1 LRNTTLVNGD
11 SQGTF
16 TKVEAAI
23 RERIRG
29 MVQELVNE
37 ELQEVLGV
45 ERHERGVQR
54 RGYRHGHLPVREV
67 ATSHGVVPIEIP
79 RARMWTATGTE
90 EYKSAMIPR
99 YVRRSSRIDAALLNC
114 YLAGANTRKVKLA
127 LRPLLAGTP
136 MSKSVVS
143 RVVKKIAAQFEA
155 WRSRDLSDGTYAIL
169 IMDAMRLPVRLARR
183 VVKVPVLV
191 VLGVKANGERELLDL
206 RVAPSESTDA
216 WSGMVE
222 QLVKRN
228 LSSPVLVQVDGNQ
241 GLINSI
247 EKHWPKAQIQRC
259 CHHKYENLKSHCPKH
274 AHAELKRDYH
284 AIVYAENGERAK
296 AAYDSFCRKWD
307 KLVPEVSKSLRE
319 AGDQLLT
326 FYRFPK
332 AMWKSLRTT
341 NGIERLNLEFRRRTK
356 TQGSFPTEDSALYLL
371 FGLLASGVI
380 RLRKIDGHRHVDQL
394 VNQEWNLAA

>member
-1 LRNTTLVNGD
+1 MM
-11 SQGTF
+11 
-16 TKVEAAI
+16 EAMI
-23 RERIRG
+23 RERIRQV
-29 MVQELVNE
+29 VQELVNE
-37 ELQEVLGV
+37 ELKGAVGAET
-45 ERHERGVQR
+45 HERGQGR
-54 RGYRHGHLPVREV
+54 RGYRHGHLPVRQV
-67 ATSHGVVPIEIP
+67 STSHGVVPIEVP
-79 RARMWTATGTE
+79 RARIWTSEGTE
-90 EYKSAMIPR
+90 EYKSELVPR
-99 YVRRSSRIDAALLNC
+99 YERRSSRIDAALLNC
-114 YLAGANTRKVKLA
+114 YLTGANTRKVKLA
-127 LRPLLAGTP
+127 LRPLLDGTP

-143 RVVKKIAAQFEA
+143 RVVKKIAVQFEA
-155 WRSRDLSDGTYAIL
+155 WRSRDLSEHTYAIL

-191 VLGVKANGERELLDL
+191 VLGVRENGERELLDL

-222 QLVKRN
+222 QLVRRN
-228 LSSPVLVQVDGNQ
+228 LSSPVLVQVDGNP
-241 GLINSI
+241 GLNNSI
-247 EKHWPKAQIQRC
+247 HEHWPKAQIQRC
-259 CHHKYENLKSHCPKH
+259 CNHKYENLKSHCPKH
-274 AHAELKRDYH
+274 AHPELKRDYH

-307 KLVPEVSKSLRE
+307 KLVPEVAKSLRE
-319 AGDQLLT
+319 AGDELLT

-356 TQGSFPTEDSALYLL
+356 TQSSFPTEGSALHLL

-394 VNQEWNLAA
+394 VSQEWNLAA

>member
-1 LRNTTLVNGD
+1 MM
-11 SQGTF
+11 
-16 TKVEAAI
+16 EAAI
-23 RERIRG
+23 RERIRQV
-29 MVQELVNE
+29 VQERVDE
-37 ELQEVLGV
+37 ELKAALGV
-45 ERHERGVQR
+45 EPHERGENR
-54 RGYRHGHLPVREV
+54 RGYRHGHLPIRQVS
-67 ATSHGVVPIEIP
+67 TSHGVVPIEIP
-79 RARMWTATGTE
+79 RARIWTGTGTK
-90 EYKSAMIPR
+90 EYKSELVPR
-99 YVRRSSRIDAALLNC
+99 YERRSSRINAALMSC
-114 YLAGANTRKVKLA
+114 YLTGANTRKVKLA
-127 LRPLLAGTP
+127 LRPLLDGTP

-143 RVVKKIAAQFEA
+143 RVVRKMAAQFEV
-155 WRSRDLSDGTYAIL
+155 WRSRDLSESTYAIL

-191 VLGVKANGERELLDL
+191 VLGVRENGQRELLDL

-216 WSGMVE
+216 WSGMVD
-222 QLVKRN
+222 QLVKRH

-241 GLINSI
+241 GLTNSI
-247 EKHWPKAQIQRC
+247 HEHWPKAEIQRC
-259 CHHKYENLKSHCPKH
+259 CRHKYVNLKSRCPKH

-307 KLVPEVSKSLRE
+307 KLVPEVAKSLRE
-319 AGDQLLT
+319 AGEALLT

-356 TQGSFPTEDSALYLL
+356 TQGSFPTEEAALHLL

-380 RLRKIDGHRHVDQL
+380 RLRMIDGHRHVEQL
-394 VNQEWNLAA
+394 VSQTWNLAA